1 MPVSRHACTK
11 IEKASY
17 LIMSASGKR
26 TVAEDRQSG
35 SKAPRPKDAST
46 LILYRKSARRTEILM
61 GERSGKHRFMPNTY
75 VFPGGRVDAVDSR
88 VKAATEMRPDVL
100 ARLLR
105 SGCSPA
111 RARAMAIAA
120 VRETFE
126 ETGLRI
132 SSATHL
138 TPGKSNM
145 WQTFS
150 DGGHGPAL
158 GNLDYVARAVTPP
171 ARKMRF
177 NTYFFVADADESDG
191 SLAGSGELEDL
202 KWVTIEEAYALNI
215 PKITEFILG
224 HVDKFLI
231 NIPAPSPNTPVILFK
246 TQHGKR
252 TVTTE

>member
-1 MPVSRHACTK
+1 MLQRKT
-11 IEKASY
+11 EKARY
-17 LIMSASGKR
+17 LIMSVSGKR

-46 LILYRKSARRTEILM
+46 LILYRKSSERTEILM

-75 VFPGGRVDAVDSR
+75 VFPGGRVDAIDSR
-88 VKAATEMRPDVL
+88 VRAATEMRPDVL

-120 VRETFE
+120 IRETFE

-132 SSATHL
+132 STMSGQQ
-138 TPGKSNM
+138 PGKGDM
-145 WQTFS
+145 WRNFAA
-150 DGGHGPAL
+150 GGQGPAL
-158 GNLDYVARAVTPP
+158 DNLDYVARAVTPP

-177 NTYFFVADADESDG
+177 NTYFFVADADKSDG
-191 SLAGSGELEDL
+191 SLTGSGELEDL
-202 KWVTIEEAYALNI
+202 KWVTIEEAYDLNI

-224 HVDKFLI
+224 HVDKFI
-231 NIPAPSPNTPVILFK
+231 SNIPAPNPKTPVVLFK
-246 TQHGKR
+246 MRHGKR
-252 TVTTE
+252 IVTTE

>member
-1 MPVSRHACTK
+1 
-11 IEKASY
+11 
-17 LIMSASGKR
+17 MSVSGKR

-35 SKAPRPKDAST
+35 SRAPRPKDAST
-46 LILYRKSARRTEILM
+46 LILYRNSARRTEILM

-88 VKAATEMRPDVL
+88 IKAASEIREDVL

-105 SGCSPA
+105 SGCTAA
-111 RARAMAIAA
+111 RARGMAIAA
-120 VRETFE
+120 IRETFE

-132 SSATHL
+132 STTADRV
-138 TPGKSNM
+138 PGKGDM
-145 WQTFS
+145 WRSFAS
-150 DGGHGPAL
+150 GGQGPAL

-177 NTYFFVADADESDG
+177 NTYFFVADADKSDG
-191 SLAGSGELEDL
+191 TLAGSGELEDL

-224 HVDKFLI
+224 HVDSFLTD
-231 NIPAPSPNTPVILFK
+231 IPAPSPKTPVVLFK
-246 TQHGKR
+246 MRHGKR
-252 TVTTE
+252 IVTTE